1 MVAELG
7 HAVWERHTLIEIVAY
22 LSLLSPIDLNSEK
35 GFALKEVEEVGRGLR
50 PEKLA
55 LISSGSRGQRLRLLS
70 AIVYSCGARVGE
82 GAAGDTARVVGIG
95 H

>member
-22 LSLLSPIDLNSEK
+22 LSLSLLSPIDLNSEK
-35 GFALKEVEEVGRGLR
+35 GFALKEVERFVGCLR

-55 LISSGSRGQRLRLLS
+55 LISSSSRGQRLRLLS
-70 AIVYSCGARVGE
+70 AWIVYKVAQARVE
-82 GAAGDTARVVGIG
+82 ARVEV
-95 H
+95 

>member
-22 LSLLSPIDLNSEK
+22 LSLSLLSPIDLNSEK
-35 GFALKEVEEVGRGLR
+35 GFALKEVEEVGRGPAAR
-50 PEKLA
+50 E
-55 LISSGSRGQRLRLLS
+55 ISS
-70 AIVYSCGARVGE
+70 
-82 GAAGDTARVVGIG
+82 